1 MRKNYEMK
9 EYVWTR
15 EYTKAGVPHFH
26 CVADWYQPSRFF
38 ACDIS
43 TRLDLV
49 KTLSL
54 TWSSYFQSDSVNS
67 IWLGG
72 YWYGKR
78 IYYLRTQAQSR
89 YLIKYLGKTFG
100 EKKLVAPV
108 VIPRGVVTLRPVFS
122 NVQNNLLLVNA

>member
-1 MRKNYEMK
+1 MKKNYGLG

-26 CVADWYQPSRFF
+26 CVADWWHPSYMY
-38 ACDIS
+38 ACNVD
-43 TRLDLV
+43 TRINFVTTVSLV
-49 KTLSL
+49 
-54 TWSSYFQSDSVNS
+54 WSAYFQSDSVNS

-100 EKKLVAPV
+100 SKKLATPV
-108 VIPRGVVTLRPVFS
+108 IIPRGRVTFAPVHSKSLNSLQSAS
-122 NVQNNLLLVNA
+122 N